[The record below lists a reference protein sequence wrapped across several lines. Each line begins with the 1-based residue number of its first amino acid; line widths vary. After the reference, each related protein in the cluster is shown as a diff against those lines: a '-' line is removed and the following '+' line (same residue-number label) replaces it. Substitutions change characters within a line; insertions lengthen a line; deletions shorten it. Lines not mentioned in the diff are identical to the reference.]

1 MKKQHALTLTFILFS
16 MSALLLAFYLPTFYS
31 PDRVDPPLYDAH
43 KVDEQLARE
52 PMLDELQRHDG
63 NVVADIQNP
72 NDDSLVDELIT
83 KYGDHINKIAV
94 QASLFEVQEYLLS
107 RYPADGQARF
117 RRIISMAFPQLANAI
132 LAVVERMGLYNDW
145 LIENYALLADMNP
158 LAREGAL
165 WHKRRALFGTDA
177 EKIWADELALQAQ
190 KQQTMQE
197 AIYQLEQAADISLDE
212 RLYQLQSAITENY
225 GETVQQLVVSP
236 GMVAQV
242 FFGFDSVQDA
252 LQQLSPIERQAEMNR
267 LRKQLGYSD
276 EQIGRLQERDEV
288 RNQRWDN
295 GYAYMAQRQQLVDTV
310 HGAAFDEAL
319 AVLREQF
326 FKHEANTIAQEEASG
341 FFRYQRPR
349 VFGRN

>member
-1 MKKQHALTLTFILFS
+1 MKKQHVLTLTFILFS
-16 MSALLLAFYLPTFYS
+16 ILALLLTFYLPTFYS
-31 PDRVDPPLYDAH
+31 PNRVDLPLYDAH
-43 KVDEQLARE
+43 KVDERQARE
-52 PMLDELQRHDG
+52 PMLDEQQRQDG
-63 NVVADIQNP
+63 NVVAEVQP
-72 NDDSLVDELIT
+72 RYDDSLVLELIA
-83 KYGDHINKIAV
+83 KYGNRIDEIAV

-145 LIENYALLADMNP
+145 LIENYALLVDMNP

-165 WHKRRALFGTDA
+165 WQKRRAFFGADA

-190 KQQTMQE
+190 KQQSMQE
-197 AIYQLEQAADISLDE
+197 AMYQLEQAADISLDE

-242 FFGFDSVQDA
+242 FFGFGSVQDT
-252 LQQLSPIERQAEMNR
+252 LQRLSPEQRQAEINR

-295 GYAYMAQRQQLVDTV
+295 GHAYMAQRKQLVDGV
-310 HGAAFDEAL
+310 DGVALDEAL

-326 FKHEANTIAQEEASG
+326 FKHEASTIAQEEASG